1 MIYRFP
7 IDVDGLKIAAVIAII
22 TIIVSVINSNFGWV
36 GAILTVC
43 CLGFFRDPD
52 RVIPK
57 NVENIIISPADGTV
71 QSVSECIP
79 PDELGFNGEKVQ
91 RISIFMSMMNVH
103 VNRTPVS
110 GVIEKI
116 LYIPGKFFNA
126 TLDKASVHNEREA
139 FSVRMKNGEKLV
151 FVRIAGLVAR
161 RIRCDV
167 KEGDVVEAGQRVGI
181 IRFGSRVDVYL
192 PKNASPAVEEGQTTV
207 AGETVIAKFDEK

>member
-7 IDVDGLKIAAVIAII
+7 IDVDGLKIAAIIAII
-22 TIIVSVINSNFGWV
+22 TIIISIINSNFGWI

-43 CLGFFRDPD
+43 VLGFFRDPD
-52 RVIPK
+52 RVIPQ
-57 NVENIIISPADGTV
+57 NTENIVISPADGTV
-71 QSVSECIP
+71 QSISECIP
-79 PDELGFNGEKVQ
+79 PDELGFNGEKVT

-103 VNRTPVS
+103 VNRMPVS

-116 LYIPGKFFNA
+116 LYVPGKFFNA

-139 FSVRMKNGEKLV
+139 FTVRMSNGEKLV

-167 KEGDVVEAGQRVGI
+167 KEGDKLEVGQRVGI

-192 PKNASPAVEEGQTTV
+192 PKGATPNIEEGQTTV
-207 AGETVIAKFDEK
+207 AGETIIAKFN